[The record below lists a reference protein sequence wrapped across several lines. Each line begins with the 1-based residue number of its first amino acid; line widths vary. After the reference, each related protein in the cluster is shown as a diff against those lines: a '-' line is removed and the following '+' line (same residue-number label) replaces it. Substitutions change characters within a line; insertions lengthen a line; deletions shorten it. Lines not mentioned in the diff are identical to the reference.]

1 MYRVGHVLSVMRHD
15 TRSSLFDIITTRGEK
30 GGRGAALTPVPSPAV
45 RGTLTPGPSP
55 AVRGTLTP
63 GPSPAVRG
71 TLTPGPSPAVR
82 GTLTPGPSPAVRG
95 TLTPGPSPAVRGTLT
110 PGPSP
115 AVRGTL
121 TPGPSPALRE
131 RGDLGYKCGI
141 VERYRIAP
149 APLIPPSAPA
159 AWERKGGWGGKV
171 RVPLCLHHIIDRKG

>member
-1 MYRVGHVLSVMRHD
+1 MYRVVHVLIATTHD
-15 TRSSLFDIITTRGEK
+15 TRNSLFDIITTRGEE
-30 GGRGAALTPVPSPAV
+30 GERGA
-45 RGTLTPGPSP
+45 TLTPGPSP
-55 AVRGTLTP
+55 AL
-63 GPSPAVRG
+63 
-71 TLTPGPSPAVR
+71 
-82 GTLTPGPSPAVRG
+82 
-95 TLTPGPSPAVRGTLT
+95 
-110 PGPSP
+110 
-115 AVRGTL
+115 RGTL